1 MKANKFLID
10 SLKLAEN
17 LQRELDNAPDVLN
30 NMMESMMPKL
40 TNEERIKMQSLVKE
54 SSKLMDDAKNGSVSN
69 IQQRIDELTKK
80 YGGENNS

>member
-1 MKANKFLID
+1 MKANNFLID

>member
-1 MKANKFLID
+1 MKANNFLID

-17 LQRELDNAPDVLN
+17 LQRELDKTPDVLN
-30 NMMESMMPKL
+30 NMMESIMPKL

>member
-17 LQRELDNAPDVLN
+17 LQREMDNAPNVLN

-40 TNEERIKMQSLVKE
+40 TNEEKVKMQSLVKE
-54 SSKLMDDAKNGSVSN
+54 SSKLMDDAKNGSISD
-69 IQQRIDELTKK
+69 IQQRIDELKNK
-80 YGGENNS
+80 YGSENNS

>member
-1 MKANKFLID
+1 MKANSFFLD

-17 LQRELDNAPDVLN
+17 LQKEMDNAPNVLN
-30 NMMESMMPKL
+30 NMVESMMPKL
-40 TNEERIKMQSLVKE
+40 TNEEKIKMQSLVKE

-80 YGGENNS
+80 YERKVNT

>member
-1 MKANKFLID
+1 MKANNFLID

-17 LQRELDNAPDVLN
+17 LQRELDKTPDVLN

>member
-17 LQRELDNAPDVLN
+17 LQRELDKTPDVLN

-40 TNEERIKMQSLVKE
+40 TNEEKIKMQSLVKE
-54 SSKLMDDAKNGSVSN
+54 SSKLMEDAKNGSVSN

>member
-17 LQRELDNAPDVLN
+17 LQREMDNAPNVLN

-40 TNEERIKMQSLVKE
+40 TNEEKVKMQSLVKE
-54 SSKLMDDAKNGSVSN
+54 SSKLMDDAKNGSISD
-69 IQQRIDELTKK
+69 IQQRIDELKNK
-80 YGGENNS
+80 YGSANNS